1 MKGFLQPLQDQAE
14 VEEILKCLKEN
25 KGILQISGCM
35 ESQKAHL
42 MYGLSGIF
50 PRRLILAEDERQAKA
65 IYEDYRFYDKNI
77 MFYPA
82 KDLLFFQADIH
93 GNLLIRQRMQV
104 VKALLEERELTVVT
118 SVDGCMD
125 FLL

>member
-1 MKGFLQPLQDQAE
+1 MMKGFLQPLQDQAE

-93 GNLLIRQRMQV
+93 GNLLIRQRM
-104 VKALLEERELTVVT
+104 
-118 SVDGCMD
+118 
-125 FLL
+125 